1 MKAFLASLL
10 AVAALAEEGINYL
23 ITEDSEMLEW
33 EAFESANE
41 ADYTNAGEELTL
53 TTSDDGTDITFCFAP
68 TDVAWTEEDYTLIV
82 NGVAWTD
89 GVEYVAADDTET
101 DAVLVA
107 GTYAESAWT
116 WRIFD
121 SLSEMIGGGDES
133 TVWTESADTDFSCTD
148 GEVCTGAI
156 CVQRALEAADGEFE
170 LPFKSETD
178 FIAYYQ
184 FISFIGVA
192 YSGAMSLGIALFS
205 AAGAA
210 LTLI

>member
-33 EAFESANE
+33 VAFESAFE

-53 TTSDDGTDITFCFAP
+53 TTYDDGTDITFCFTP
-68 TDVAWTEEDYTLIV
+68 TDAEWIEENDVIAL
-82 NGVAWTD
+82 GVAWTD

-101 DAVLVA
+101 DAVVFY
-107 GTYAESAWT
+107 GEYASSAWT
-116 WRIFD
+116 WYIYD
-121 SLSEMIGGGDES
+121 SLSDMIGSGDES

-170 LPFKSETD
+170 LPFASGTN
-178 FIAYYQ
+178 FIAYYD
-184 FISFIGVA
+184 FINFIGVV
-192 YSGAMSLGIALFS
+192 YSGAMSLGLALFS

-210 LTLI
+210 LTLM